1 MKKEETLSLSFVL
14 GFVLSVT
21 IALLLDNG
29 GWRNAFVILAVIL
42 LLLAMGPF
50 KAEGQKPNRV
60 EKLVIIIFF
69 SAFAGLIA
77 FTFLYLG
84 ITDFHQGGWPYLVLF
99 SVMVT
104 AASYFAYVCFRGKGW
119 FNRRTN
125 WMGVLS
131 PPPTREGKGEMKAF
145 KTISLDKNTTC
156 VYYPRL
162 KQLHIIRRLYTDPM
176 RHKEEFQERLNK
188 LDGLI
193 KQTELML
200 DLKANAEA
208 NLFYFEIEF
217 IILKRLATE
226 ENIELIKGLLDTMSA
241 DDHPLYLRVHID
253 NEIWFLHIFQNK
265 LVEARVY
272 LFDDSD
278 LEDDQDGDK
287 EVYAKHRPDEILDMI
302 LTGNNFDAISDL
314 FEVSQEEGEKLFSK
328 VEVTNGP
335 CSSDEFIDEVLENT
349 NDDETNWD
357 DENDRGRYIEE
368 RIEEMIDEMNEKLD
382 QQSE

>member
-1 MKKEETLSLSFVL
+1 MKKEETISLSFVL

-29 GWRNAFVILAVIL
+29 GGRNAFVILAVIL

-84 ITDFHQGGWPYLVLF
+84 ITDFHKGGWTYLVLF

-104 AASYFAYVCFRGKGW
+104 AASYFAYVC
-119 FNRRTN
+119 
-125 WMGVLS
+125 S
-131 PPPTREGKGEMKAF
+131 PPTREGKGEMKAF
-145 KTISLDKNTTC
+145 KIVSL
-156 VYYPRL
+156 
-162 KQLHIIRRLYTDPM
+162 
-176 RHKEEFQERLNK
+176 EEC
-188 LDGLI
+188 
-193 KQTELML
+193 
-200 DLKANAEA
+200 
-208 NLFYFEIEF
+208 
-217 IILKRLATE
+217 
-226 ENIELIKGLLDTMSA
+226 
-241 DDHPLYLRVHID
+241 
-253 NEIWFLHIFQNK
+253 
-265 LVEARVY
+265 
-272 LFDDSD
+272 
-278 LEDDQDGDK
+278 
-287 EVYAKHRPDEILDMI
+287 
-302 LTGNNFDAISDL
+302 
-314 FEVSQEEGEKLFSK
+314 EKLFSN
-328 VEVTNGP
+328 VEVANGP